1 MPLSGSETNPD
12 QLRHLTR
19 ELENFRDI
27 AQQLVPLPGDVPTVR
42 GFEIWGGTLPL
53 SGPVGGDHIT
63 YVDFKQ
69 RFDLPARINQAREA
83 GRLDVVENL
92 TRCQHTGGIA
102 LIDVSGHR
110 MTDALLAAMLHQ
122 AFLLGALYEL
132 DRYGR
137 SRDTSS
143 RT

>member
-1 MPLSGSETNPD
+1 MTAPEMPVSGSETNPD

-27 AQQLVPLPGDVPTVR
+27 AQQLVPLHGDVPTVR

-69 RFDLPARINQAREA
+69 RFDSPARIDQAREA
-83 GRLDVVENL
+83 GRLE
-92 TRCQHTGGIA
+92 
-102 LIDVSGHR
+102 SW
-110 MTDALLAAMLHQ
+110 
-122 AFLLGALYEL
+122 
-132 DRYGR
+132 
-137 SRDTSS
+137 